1 MQLDDIDLLILERLR
16 NQARASWVQVASSL
30 GLSRQTV
37 AERVQRLEEAGVIR
51 GYATL
56 VNPDAVGAALTAFV
70 AVTVDRPERCAG
82 FLAEVERM
90 DEVLECHHIAGDDSY
105 LLKVR
110 TSSTRGLESLITE
123 GFKGI
128 AGVVRTRTT
137 IVLSTSKETPNPP
150 LKGRKPH

>member
-1 MQLDDIDLLILERLR
+1 MQLDDIDLLIMERLR

-37 AERVQRLEEAGVIR
+37 AERVQRLEETGVIQ

-56 VNPDAVGAALTAFV
+56 VNPDAVGAALAAFV
-70 AVTVDRPERCAG
+70 AVTVDRPGQCAG
-82 FLAEVERM
+82 FLAEVEQM

-110 TSSTRGLESLITE
+110 TSSTRGLESLITQ
-123 GFKGI
+123 GLKGI

-137 IVLSTSKETPNPP
+137 IVLSTSKETPHPP
-150 LKGRKPH
+150 LKGRKPD